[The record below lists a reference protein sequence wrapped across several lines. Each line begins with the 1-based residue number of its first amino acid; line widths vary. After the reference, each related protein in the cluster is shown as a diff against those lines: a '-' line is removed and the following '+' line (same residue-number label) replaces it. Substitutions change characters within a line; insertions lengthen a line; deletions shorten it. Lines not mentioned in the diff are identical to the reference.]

1 MELSIEADT
10 QKQLKQGFKRRKR
23 SELIYGLLFASP
35 VLLGFLI
42 FVLGPILITF
52 ALGFT
57 EYSIVGSP
65 KFIGLDNYTR
75 LFSGQ
80 DPFFYK
86 SVTST
91 LYYVIV
97 SVPLGIA
104 FSFLVALLLNSKIK
118 ARGLFRGIFYL
129 PVIIP
134 LAASSMIWMW
144 LLQPDFGV
152 VNYVLSSLHLP
163 TSPWLSSDTTVIPT
177 LIIFS
182 LWLTGNTIVIFLAG
196 LQNIPTHLYE
206 AIEVDGGNQFH
217 KIMYITLP
225 MSSSIILFNTIIGFV
240 NAFQTFVQPSVMT
253 SGGPDNASYL
263 VVYYLFKEG
272 FQFSRFGSASAVAF
286 LLFLVILICTA
297 LLFKFSNSWVYYEG
311 EERGK

>member
-1 MELSIEADT
+1 M
-10 QKQLKQGFKRRKR
+10 
-23 SELIYGLLFASP
+23 
-35 VLLGFLI
+35 
-42 FVLGPILITF
+42 
-52 ALGFT
+52 
-57 EYSIVGSP
+57 
-65 KFIGLDNYTR
+65 
-75 LFSGQ
+75 
-80 DPFFYK
+80 
-86 SVTST
+86 
-91 LYYVIV
+91 
-97 SVPLGIA
+97 
-104 FSFLVALLLNSKIK
+104 
-118 ARGLFRGIFYL
+118 
-129 PVIIP
+129 
-134 LAASSMIWMW
+134 
-144 LLQPDFGV
+144 
-152 VNYVLSSLHLP
+152 
-163 TSPWLSSDTTVIPT
+163 IPT

-196 LQNIPTHLYE
+196 LQNIPAHLYE

>member
-196 LQNIPTHLYE
+196 LQNIPAHLYE